1 MLTGAA
7 GDAGAGDAGALQ
19 VIVFYMHD
27 PPFSLFL
34 AVNRDFQTLC
44 PNPYIIPLTETL
56 SPLLEFHYLKNMNRS
71 NSLF

>member
-44 PNPYIIPLTETL
+44 QNPYIIHRPSTP
-56 SPLLEFHYLKNMNRS
+56 SS
-71 NSLF
+71 NFIT